1 MAIKHLNLNKIN
13 FLLKIAL
20 NGPADLE
27 IGMGQSSV

>member
-13 FLLKIAL
+13 FLKIAL